1 MKWLHGVR
9 YCECECEASGIRV
22 TAKGQKKLQ
31 SIARHSRVGSP
42 HRAPTFV
49 AALAPARNM
58 SHGPKGG
65 YLVG

>member
-1 MKWLHGVR
+1 MGWDTVSASVR
-9 YCECECEASGIRV
+9 RRESESQPK
-22 TAKGQKKLQ
+22 AKKKLQ

-65 YLVG
+65 YLVS